1 MGQAHGTGG
10 LQREGGHVA
19 PASPF
24 PCPVPPALLASA
36 RRHEAQERVHS
47 AGAWW
52 WGPATLPI
60 IFNLSKFLI
69 LKGTF
74 CRDTATLTLT
84 LGCPAL
90 VPLLA
95 VSPSASEHPMA
106 CF

>member
-1 MGQAHGTGG
+1 M
-10 LQREGGHVA
+10 
-19 PASPF
+19 
-24 PCPVPPALLASA
+24 
-36 RRHEAQERVHS
+36 
-47 AGAWW
+47 
-52 WGPATLPI
+52 PI